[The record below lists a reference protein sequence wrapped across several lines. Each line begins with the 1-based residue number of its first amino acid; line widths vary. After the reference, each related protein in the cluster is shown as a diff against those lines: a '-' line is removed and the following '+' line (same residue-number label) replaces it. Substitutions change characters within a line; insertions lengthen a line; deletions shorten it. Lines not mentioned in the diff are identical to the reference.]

1 MQPSALLP
9 CGNHSHSLDLSSL
22 PEAAISHKICL
33 ARAEPPYALNACE
46 ADSRL
51 PEPLAE
57 AVTRVQAAGGTRA
70 VSDMLESVRGKTA
83 DLDACAM
90 SIDALLEVEEGADQQ
105 LHLQHGER
113 WACVRS
119 AALTADARRELAE
132 VSHPSPSGGNDPAR
146 VLSPH

>member
-1 MQPSALLP
+1 MSLL
-9 CGNHSHSLDLSSL
+9 
-22 PEAAISHKICL
+22 
-33 ARAEPPYALNACE
+33 RASPHVIDHFLGSRSDALNACE